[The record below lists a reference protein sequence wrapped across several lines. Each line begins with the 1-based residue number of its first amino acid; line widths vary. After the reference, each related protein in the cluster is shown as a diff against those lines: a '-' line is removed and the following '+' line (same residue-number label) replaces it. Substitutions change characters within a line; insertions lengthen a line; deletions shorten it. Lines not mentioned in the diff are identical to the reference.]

1 MGSNEFMNA
10 SEIEA
15 AYGIDLATAETLRG
29 GFIEVTRHMHRTLQ
43 RSAFSNVVRELLD
56 FGVCVH
62 MPVEDGTELVAV
74 TEGCTHFAFTH
85 AHMMN
90 FVADEWGL
98 ENLGPGDTLVCND
111 PWRGSIHLPDVN
123 LFRPVFWHGE
133 LVFLLSDASHL
144 VDIGGAVA
152 GGFNNGAHEVF
163 EEGLRLPPMLITS
176 GGKPVRSTI
185 NLILEN
191 SRTPLHNLGDL
202 RALFGTMRVGEG
214 RLHRLLERYGV
225 ETMRSAARYTVDL
238 AARRMRSAIVD
249 VPDGMYEAEELI
261 DDSGPGTGPLRLHL
275 TGRVS
280 GGHIELDFS
289 GTDRQPLASLVTCWE
304 ETSRVL
310 IGAKMLLDPNHPM
323 NSGAMQPFHVVAP
336 AGCAMMGLPPT
347 SNSQHS
353 EMATAIATLSLN
365 LFGQMLPHR
374 AVGSDGKTSSAH
386 VFAGI
391 DQRPGREGQPFG
403 FIVLAGMGW
412 GGTSKGDGI
421 SFCTTPIFGVS
432 SPVFELMEREGPVI
446 LRGLNA
452 QIDSAGAGRSRAGM
466 HNALMIEC
474 AGDLVWTMVLD
485 STRFTRP
492 GVAGGGNGMTAYAF
506 RVEKNPDGSIPYV
519 NGLVPLDRLTPLLG
533 RFTADMT
540 PDPEHGEWNRGTE
553 FSSTKISGAKFAN
566 GEVLLVMPAAGGGY
580 GEPLD
585 RDAELVRHDVWNEV
599 VSLRAAE
606 EIYGVVIDPETL
618 TVDEEATTQTR
629 AHLTAERKSA
639 HRGVPVAFPRPWPQ
653 TEAEL
658 VENSVTNRSS
668 AVKER

>member
-1 MGSNEFMNA
+1 MTITSQFMD
-10 SEIEA
+10 A
-15 AYGIDLATAETLRG
+15 AAVERAHGIDLATAETLRG
-29 GFIEVTRHMHRTLQ
+29 AFIEVTRHMHRTLQ

-123 LFRPVFWHGE
+123 LFRPVFWEGE
-133 LVFLLSDASHL
+133 LIFLLSDAAHI

-152 GGFNNGAHEVF
+152 GGFNNGAREVF

-176 GGKPVRSTI
+176 GGQPVRSTI

-191 SRTPLHNLGDL
+191 SRTPMHNLGDL
-202 RALFGTMRVGEG
+202 RALFGTMRVGES
-214 RLHRLLERYGV
+214 RLHRLLQRYGV
-225 ETMRSAARYTVDL
+225 ERLRAAAVYTVDL
-238 AARRMRSAIVD
+238 ARRRMVSAIET
-249 VPDGMYEAEELI
+249 VPDGVYEAEELI

-275 TGRVS
+275 AGRVA

-289 GTDRQPLASLVTCWE
+289 GTDRQPLASLCTCWE

-310 IGAKMLLDPNHPM
+310 IGAKMLLDPTHPM
-323 NSGAMQPFHVVAP
+323 NSGAMQPFHVLAP
-336 AGCAMMGLPPT
+336 VGSAIMAAPPT

-353 EMATAIATLSLN
+353 EIATAVATLSLN
-365 LFGQMLPHR
+365 LFGKMVPER

-391 DQRPGREGQPFG
+391 DRRPGRDGLPFG

-412 GGTSKGDGI
+412 GGTAKADGI
-421 SFCTTPIFGVS
+421 SFCTTPLFGVS

-452 QIDSAGAGRSRAGM
+452 LIDSAGAGRQRAGM

-474 AGDLVWTMVLD
+474 TGDLTWTMVLD

-492 GVAGGGNGMTAYAF
+492 GAAGGGNGMTAYAF
-506 RVEKNPDGSIPYV
+506 RVEKNDDGSIPYV

-533 RFTADMT
+533 RFDDQGR
-540 PDPEHGEWNRGTE
+540 PDPVHGAWNHRTE
-553 FSSTKISGAKFAN
+553 FSSTKMSGASFAT

-580 GEPLD
+580 GDPLQREP
-585 RDAELVRHDVWNEV
+585 ALVLHDVRNEL
-599 VSLRAAE
+599 VSLRAAQ
-606 EIYGVVIDPETL
+606 EIYGVVIDPDRL
-618 TVDEEATTQTR
+618 KVDVERTDSTR
-629 AHLTAERKSA
+629 EQLSAEREDGEEK
-639 HRGVPVAFPRPWPQ
+639 VPVAYPCPWPE
-653 TEAEL
+653 TEHDL
-658 VENSVTNRSS
+658 RSMSVGAGKTP
-668 AVKER
+668 E